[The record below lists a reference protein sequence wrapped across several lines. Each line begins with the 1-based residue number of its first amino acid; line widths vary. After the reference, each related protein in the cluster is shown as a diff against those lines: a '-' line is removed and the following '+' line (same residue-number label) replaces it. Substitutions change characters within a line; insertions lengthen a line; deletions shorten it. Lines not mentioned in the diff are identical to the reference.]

1 MATVS
6 DIIEEFILSTL
17 EDSDEIDLSRN
28 ELAEYFGCAPSQINY
43 VLSTRFNFDRGFVVE
58 SRRGGGG
65 FIRLER
71 IRDFDNDYLK
81 HVVERLKNDISYKD
95 TKYLI
100 EDLIS
105 KNFLSNEQAKVLLLA
120 TSDKALSSPVKM
132 EGSLRANIIRNVLIN
147 LFKEGENE

>member
-71 IRDFDNDYLK
+71 IKDFDDEYLK
-81 HVVERLKNDISYKD
+81 RVLERLKSEISYKD

-105 KNFLSNEQAKVLLLA
+105 KHFLSNEQAKILLLA

-132 EGSLRANIIRNVLIN
+132 EGTLRANIIRNVLIN
-147 LFKEGENE
+147 IFKEGEN

>member
-71 IRDFDNDYLK
+71 IKDFDDEYLK
-81 HVVERLKNDISYKD
+81 RVLERLKSEISYKD

-105 KNFLSNEQAKVLLLA
+105 KHFLSNEQAKVLLLA

-132 EGSLRANIIRNVLIN
+132 EGTLRANIIRNVLIN
-147 LFKEGENE
+147 IFKEGEN

>member
-100 EDLIS
+100 EDLIN

-132 EGSLRANIIRNVLIN
+132 EGALRANIIRNVLIN
-147 LFKEGENE
+147 IFKEGENE